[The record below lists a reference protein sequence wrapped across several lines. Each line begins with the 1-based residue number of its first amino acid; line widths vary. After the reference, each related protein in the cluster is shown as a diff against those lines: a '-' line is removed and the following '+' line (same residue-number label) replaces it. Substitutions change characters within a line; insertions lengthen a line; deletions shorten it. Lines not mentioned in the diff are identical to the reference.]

1 MGKIVMGAV
10 LDSFRT
16 FIDLPETLE
25 YLAELVRNMGVSNL
39 SESDLKTAAQNLLKI
54 RETARENAIHG
65 YPPIMAPGDL
75 DEVSLVLL
83 RIENNF
89 FNLPSLQV
97 TITFDEENEV
107 KVEYGVEE
115 IPLFEWSN
123 NNQKNFEVFKS
134 ILDGYY
140 LMGLQ
145 NNHIQLKGN
154 QFFAEDDSVV
164 SPKNFDFNSTKYFF
178 SPLSKN
184 VIITVNKLT
193 IEGESSH
200 SAT

>member
-10 LDSFRT
+10 LDTFRS

-25 YLAELVRNMGVSNL
+25 YLAELVRNMGISNL
-39 SESDLKTAAQNLLKI
+39 SETDLKKAAQDLLKI

-89 FNLPSLQV
+89 FDLPSLQV
-97 TITFDEENEV
+97 TITFDDANEV
-107 KVEYGVEE
+107 KVEYAVEE
-115 IPLFEWSN
+115 IPLLEWTK
-123 NNQKNFEVFKS
+123 NNQKNFEIFKS

-140 LMGLQ
+140 LLGLQ
-145 NNHIQLKGN
+145 KNRIHLKGN
-154 QFFAEDDSVV
+154 QFFSEDDSLL
-164 SPKNFDFNSTKYFF
+164 SPASFDFRATQYFF
-178 SPLSKN
+178 HTLSKN
-184 VIITVNKLT
+184 IIINVHHLT
-193 IEGESSH
+193 IAGEN
-200 SAT
+200 